1 MPKTQG
7 KNLRLYA
14 SVATN
19 SIRSKF
25 EAVALDATCEANAS
39 SELSK
44 SFGFGRVGSQS
55 LGKSSDLPGD

>member
-14 SVATN
+14 SVAAATN

-25 EAVALDATCEANAS
+25 EAVALDATCEANEVRFPIVS
-39 SELSK
+39 SQEHQVISP
-44 SFGFGRVGSQS
+44 RA
-55 LGKSSDLPGD
+55 SDLGV